1 MRPNDSNRGKSP
13 DTTVMNSIE
22 IDARDV
28 LAGRYDDIRMGRE
41 R

>member
-1 MRPNDSNRGKSP
+1 MNEP
-13 DTTVMNSIE
+13 TTNQVARELQLDGYIGF
-22 IDARDV
+22 DARDV